1 MQWGNIKNTPVVE
14 WVNLEIQLDGS
25 HMALS
30 DVAFLVTSDYM
41 ERPLLGFNVINK
53 MLQVSRVNILT
64 KSLRKSS
71 KVQAIFKSMQ
81 QEKQPESV

>member
-1 MQWGNIKNTPVVE
+1 MQWGNIKNIPLVE

-30 DVAFLVTSDYM
+30 NVAFLVTSDYM
-41 ERPLLGFNVINK
+41 ERPLLGFNVISK
-53 MLQVSRVNILT
+53 MLQNSIGNILT

-81 QEKQPESV
+81 QEEKAESV

>member
-1 MQWGNIKNTPVVE
+1 MRWGNIKNIPLVE

-30 DVAFLVTSDYM
+30 NVAFFVTSDYM

-53 MLQVSRVNILT
+53 MLQNSIVNILT

-71 KVQAIFKSMQ
+71 KDQAIFKSMQ
-81 QEKQPESV
+81 QEKQAESV